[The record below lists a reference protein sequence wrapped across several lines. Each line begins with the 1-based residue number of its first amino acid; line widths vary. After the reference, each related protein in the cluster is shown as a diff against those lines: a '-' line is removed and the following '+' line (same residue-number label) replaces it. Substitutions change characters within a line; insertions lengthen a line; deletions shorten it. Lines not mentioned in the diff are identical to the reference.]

1 MVGIVLSTIFLVLWQ
16 NLAAGT
22 LLIFKFFLQRHLLLG
37 NLQQCQESKII
48 CADFEYQYQCH
59 CLVSHTVPVKGPL
72 CEDDCCNILCC
83 FLDFFERRV
92 AVVVHWSL

>member
-22 LLIFKFFLQRHLLLG
+22 LLIFKKILQRHLLLG

-48 CADFEYQYQCH
+48 CADFEY
-59 CLVSHTVPVKGPL
+59 
-72 CEDDCCNILCC
+72 
-83 FLDFFERRV
+83 
-92 AVVVHWSL
+92 